1 MYVKVTGLLVGR
13 TQVRSEAR
21 LHMEERLLV
30 EECESIE
37 FVGVDSNNQ
46 MEAQNV
52 DGTTEQASG
61 ISSLPSG
68 QGSRFD
74 GKRNNVGA
82 RWTHG
87 T

>member
-1 MYVKVTGLLVGR
+1 M
-13 TQVRSEAR
+13 
-21 LHMEERLLV
+21 LV

-37 FVGVDSNNQ
+37 CVGADGST
-46 MEAQNV
+46 NV

-68 QGSRFD
+68 SMGTRFD
-74 GKRNNVGA
+74 GKRTNDGA

-87 T
+87 TSWILR